1 MQIKRRPTK
10 LNFSELLIDDVI
22 RFFNLKQN
30 QSLVV
35 KTLPATHN
43 QIEASRILASRAI
56 QRIQYWNEQEL
67 VMKHLSF
74 ILKDVNFEDDRYSL
88 FAERPISATID
99 NILLTGIVDFVV
111 AEGIGRPYAPYFF
124 IQEYKYAR
132 QGPESDP
139 QAQLLGEMLVA
150 QEINQ
155 NKQPVY

>member
-1 MQIKRRPTK
+1 MKQLISFAFLMFYFLVNGSAQEIDEFRWFGDDYEDGLFLSLGANHVRLSNNEAPNPRNHKFSGTTFK
-10 LNFSELLIDDVI
+10 LD
-22 RFFNLKQN
+22 
-30 QSLVV
+30 
-35 KTLPATHN
+35 
-43 QIEASRILASRAI
+43 
-56 QRIQYWNEQEL
+56 
-67 VMKHLSF
+67 
-74 ILKDVNFEDDRYSL
+74 LKDVNFEDDRYSL

-124 IQEYKYAR
+124 IQEYKKAR